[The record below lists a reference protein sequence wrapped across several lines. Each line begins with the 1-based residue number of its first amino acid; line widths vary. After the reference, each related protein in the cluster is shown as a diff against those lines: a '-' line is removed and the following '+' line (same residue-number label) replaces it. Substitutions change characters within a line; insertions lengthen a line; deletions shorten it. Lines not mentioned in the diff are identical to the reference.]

1 MSESSGE
8 YMDLDDIDMTVQEIL
23 TEMKDK
29 SEVIVDLAYASL
41 MYNSRDMVEK
51 VRKIQDEMEDLKYA
65 VRVKVIMAARTKEEA
80 KQLSAILQIAS
91 AADRIARS
99 GGYRA

>member
-65 VRVKVIMAARTKEEA
+65 VLVKVIMAARTKEEA
-80 KQLSAILQIAS
+80 KQLLESYRSHLRRIGSQDLQEI
-91 AADRIARS
+91 
-99 GGYRA
+99 